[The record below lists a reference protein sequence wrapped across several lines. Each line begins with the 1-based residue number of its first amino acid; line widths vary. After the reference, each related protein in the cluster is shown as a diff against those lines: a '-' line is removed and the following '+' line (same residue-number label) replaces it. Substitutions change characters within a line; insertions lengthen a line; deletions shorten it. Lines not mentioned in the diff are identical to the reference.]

1 MSDFQTINDIVNESV
16 RSSSYTAI
24 LISSCVFVVYT
35 LIIKIVDY
43 FKAKN
48 KNKPL
53 IDMAAAI
60 KENTA
65 NVVKLNSVLDKTLR
79 DAERKRVKQ
88 CEATIDLTFKSF
100 GFKLIQECSS
110 IVAHNNIETNKQ
122 FIIDNIGKVVSTE
135 YYKMYSTL
143 SIYEVNEINAAT
155 KLKEEWIKATTDTI
169 ISIVYN
175 GQDATTRITQLN
187 NRLGILLNEYSTY
200 VNNKLF
206 NT

>member
-1 MSDFQTINDIVNESV
+1 MNDFQTINDVVNESV

-24 LISSCVFVVYT
+24 LISSCVFVAYT

-53 IDMAAAI
+53 IDMATAI

-79 DAERKRVKQ
+79 DAERKRIKQ
-88 CEATIDLTFKSF
+88 CEATIDLTFKAF

-110 IVAHNNIETNKQ
+110 IVAHNNIEANKQ

-155 KLKEEWIKATTDTI
+155 KLKEEWIKATTNTI